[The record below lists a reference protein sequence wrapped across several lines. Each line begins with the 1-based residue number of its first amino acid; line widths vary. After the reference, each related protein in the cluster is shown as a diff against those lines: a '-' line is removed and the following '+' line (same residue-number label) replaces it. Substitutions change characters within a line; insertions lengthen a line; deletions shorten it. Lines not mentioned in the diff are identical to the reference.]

1 MSSCTTFSNLDRKI
15 RYSFLFEKSIWYL
28 FSRADSHVETG
39 DIPYGNEKTPGLK
52 MYFLLKLGIF
62 HSYDGLPEGTR
73 LPGCPWKFVT
83 S

>member
-39 DIPYGNEKTPGLK
+39 DIPYGNEKNTRIEDVFPIETGDIP
-52 MYFLLKLGIF
+52 FL
-62 HSYDGLPEGTR
+62 
-73 LPGCPWKFVT
+73 
-83 S
+83 

>member
-1 MSSCTTFSNLDRKI
+1 MLKLGIFQMAMK
-15 RYSFLFEKSIWYL
+15 
-28 FSRADSHVETG
+28 
-39 DIPYGNEKTPGLK
+39 KTPGLK
-52 MYFLLKLGIF
+52 MYVLLKLGIF